1 MMRYS
6 TFRPAMLLSV
16 LCALLLARSVAPA
29 AETHPLVKAVEA
41 MKADDMKEARR
52 LIDTCTETD
61 KKHLAYF
68 VVNAYYYACCDSHAH
83 AATAS
88 RTASRLDEKLLEP
101 YAYLALSLAEAGYG
115 KDALEAAEA
124 GAKLAP
130 SDDRFVY
137 AAAFAQAS
145 LGKWKEA
152 REGFGRLRGGS
163 PLAAQAKAHVEE
175 MDKCDS
181 AIKNLE
187 GEKQKIDA
195 KLAELKTKTDRVRY
209 GGKAAEDKLSALKK
223 KYDNERDQVARDF
236 QYHINRL
243 RRPSD
248 PSQQAAYS
256 RAYQAAGEEAARRR
270 RGIDEK
276 YRPQVAEIQTE
287 ISRYVKELKDLMG
300 EQRPLQ
306 DQKTKLDAQAKRE
319 QAALREKMK
328 ADVAKTM
335 PLTPQRASEL
345 LAWKAPPEKK

>member
-1 MMRYS
+1 MMRHS
-6 TFRPAMLLSV
+6 TFRPALLLSV
-16 LCALLLARSVAPA
+16 LCALLLARSVALA

-41 MKADDMKEARR
+41 MKADDTKEARR

-68 VVNAYYYACCDSHAH
+68 VVNAYYYAACDSHAN

-88 RTASRLDEKLLEP
+88 RTASRLDQKLLEP
-101 YAYLALSLAEAGYG
+101 YAYLAVSLAEAGYG

-130 SDDRFVY
+130 SDERFVY

-152 REGFGRLRGGS
+152 REGFARLRPGS
-163 PLAAQAKAHVEE
+163 PLAVQAKAHLEE
-175 MDKCDS
+175 MDKCE
-181 AIKNLE
+181 ATIKNLE
-187 GEKQKIDA
+187 AEKQKIDA
-195 KLAELKTKTDRVRY
+195 KLAELKTKMDRVRY

-223 KYDNERDQVARDF
+223 KYDAERDQVSRDF

-248 PSQQAAYS
+248 ASQQSAYN
-256 RAYQAAGEEAARRR
+256 RAYQAASEEASRRR
-270 RGIDEK
+270 RNIDDK
-276 YRPQVAEIQTE
+276 YRPQVSEVQTE
-287 ISRYVKELKDLMG
+287 ISRYVKELKDLQG

-306 DQKTKLDAQAKRE
+306 NEKIKLDGQAKRD

-335 PLTPQRASEL
+335 PLTPQRVGEL